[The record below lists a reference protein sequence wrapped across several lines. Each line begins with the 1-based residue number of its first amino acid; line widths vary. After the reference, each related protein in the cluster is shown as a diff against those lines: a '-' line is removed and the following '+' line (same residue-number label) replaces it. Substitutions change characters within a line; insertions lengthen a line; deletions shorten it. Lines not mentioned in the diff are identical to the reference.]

1 MIFSA
6 AFIGFSIGV
15 QPVISYHNGACNH
28 AELRGLLRKSLT
40 ITGIFGIGMIASAEA
55 LASPLSRVFV
65 GYDAELLELTVSGFR
80 IFALSFGFMG
90 FGIFASGF
98 FTALNDGLTS
108 ALISFLRTLVFQST
122 SILLLPLIWGIDGIW
137 ISVVAAEFMAV
148 LLSAIFLR
156 AKQRKFG
163 Y

>member
-1 MIFSA
+1 M
-6 AFIGFSIGV
+6 
-15 QPVISYHNGACNH
+15 
-28 AELRGLLRKSLT
+28 
-40 ITGIFGIGMIASAEA
+40 
-55 LASPLSRVFV
+55 
-65 GYDAELLELTVSGFR
+65 SGFR

-108 ALISFLRTLVFQST
+108 ALISFLRTLVFQSA

-156 AKQRKFG
+156 TKQRK
-163 Y
+163 YHY